1 MPDSGDFAGW
11 EAFSKANSREGVG
24 LKSVALIAEKYGGSA
39 QFIRKDGEFTAR
51 VLLNCVKTEK
61 TV

>member
-1 MPDSGDFAGW
+1 M
-11 EAFSKANSREGVG
+11 
-24 LKSVALIAEKYGGSA
+24 ALIAEKYGGSA